1 MDGNGASYGGFSP
14 TIGFPSVRRPNGTCK
29 VFGNSFIIAY
39 LGQTRRA
46 SSAWG
51 SVRIKQEMLTK
62 LWTRHK
68 SELYMSI

>member
-1 MDGNGASYGGFSP
+1 MDGDGASYGGFSP

-46 SSAWG
+46 SLA
-51 SVRIKQEMLTK
+51 
-62 LWTRHK
+62 
-68 SELYMSI
+68 

>member
-1 MDGNGASYGGFSP
+1 MDGDGASYGGFSP

-46 SSAWG
+46 SLDG
-51 SVRIKQEMLTK
+51 GV
-62 LWTRHK
+62 
-68 SELYMSI
+68 SELSERC

>member
-1 MDGNGASYGGFSP
+1 MDGDGVSYRGFSP

-46 SSAWG
+46 SSAW
-51 SVRIKQEMLTK
+51 S
-62 LWTRHK
+62 K
-68 SELYMSI
+68 SGIFSFFNYNLIII